1 MTGIAAVHALA
12 AIPGSE
18 ADRALADV
26 LRSGPGPLPAHAA
39 WASADRA
46 PAAELLEPLVDV
58 LIAGRLGGMHA
69 QAALANWA
77 RTEPWQVAA
86 ALRLGSSGRT
96 ARMADVP

>member
-1 MTGIAAVHALA
+1 MPWPPSLGV
-12 AIPGSE
+12 E

-39 WASADRA
+39 WASAGRA

-69 QAALANWA
+69 QAALAQLGTYSSHGRSPQLCAGA
-77 RTEPWQVAA
+77 RPDERRGT
-86 ALRLGSSGRT
+86 
-96 ARMADVP
+96 ADVP